1 MNKIHSKIP
10 KTAVSLLVVI
20 GLVLGLGSIG
30 IPGFPKIPCLVNCT
44 TITSSDVLSEVGAE
58 PVEVRVGAGELP
70 GGGDP
75 REGHGEVH
83 PVLGQPS

>member
-30 IPGFPKIPCLVNCT
+30 IPGFPNNPRLVNCT
-44 TITSSDVLSEVGAE
+44 TITSSDVLLKSVQNQSKYVSVQGNYQVVVTLEKDMVKFI
-58 PVEVRVGAGELP
+58 PFW
-70 GGGDP
+70 DD
-75 REGHGEVH
+75 
-83 PVLGQPS
+83 QS